1 MEKWKT
7 IAISTICGIAP
18 LAAGVTTAIVWGNN
32 GSKPAT
38 QELNVQVSEEFY
50 NYYTLTST
58 RCERGENIEIV
69 FSQIPGAALPEGI
82 DVDSD
87 ETAIIVKDQYYFYG
101 DKFTSNQAGDEWIF
115 TGDKSIWDEN
125 PDATI
130 TDFLVNISF
139 KSGSAPAGE
148 GINVHDGS
156 VFIPNVGLEP
166 PAEPIGTEATS
177 ITFNATY
184 DGEKETENVVF
195 WATDG
200 ANQMFGDYESA
211 GMPKG
216 ESQVLTLQFSKS
228 LSAIQGTDLYIN
240 ANYIDIPINFDG
252 FYSWAHVDFT
262 TVRYNTGDD
271 TSTWTFAVQNTSNE
285 LQSFN
290 LTVAD
295 EFGNMVASMQDE
307 VAIGAGATTYVTLN
321 LEDKLRN
328 YTLLN
333 FYAN

>member
-1 MEKWKT
+1 MQKWKI

-18 LAAGVTTAIVWGNN
+18 LAAGVTTAIAIANP
-32 GSKPAT
+32 KPAS
-38 QELNVQVSEEFY
+38 QDLNLVVSEEFY

-58 RCERGENIEIV
+58 RCVKGEDIEIV
-69 FSQIPGAALPEGI
+69 FTQIPGASLPEGI
-82 DVDSD
+82 DIDAD
-87 ETAIIVKDQYYFYG
+87 ETTIVVNETYYFYG
-101 DKFTSNQAGDEWIF
+101 DKFNSTQSGDEWIF

-125 PDATI
+125 PEATI
-130 TDFLVNISF
+130 KDFVVYISF
-139 KSGSAPAGE
+139 KSGSAPAIE
-148 GINVHDGS
+148 GVNVYDGS
-156 VFIPNVGLEP
+156 VIIPNVSLEL
-166 PAEPIGTEATS
+166 PAEPISLQATNM
-177 ITFNATY
+177 TFNATY
-184 DGEKETENVVF
+184 DGEKDTENVVF
-195 WATDG
+195 WAIDG
-200 ANQMFGDYESA
+200 EGKIYGEYESA
-211 GMPKG
+211 GMPKS
-216 ESQVLTLQFSKS
+216 ESQELILQFSES
-228 LSAIQGTDLYIN
+228 LSSMQGSDLFIN

-271 TSTWTFAVQNTSNE
+271 TSTWTFAVENRSEE

-295 EFGNMVASMQDE
+295 EYGNMVASMQEE

-328 YTLLN
+328 YTMLN